1 MVICDFNIFGTSFRP
16 SEADAPLP
24 VYSDA
29 VLSGSIP
36 LERFQ
41 PITGRY
47 PQVFK
52 ICRNFKLSQ
61 FPARNISDLRKSL
74 DAVSLGKSLGIG
86 ALEGS
91 DHLKI
96 Q

>member
-1 MVICDFNIFGTSFRP
+1 MVINNFNIFGTSFCP

-24 VYSDA
+24 VNTDA
-29 VLSGSIP
+29 VLPGSIA

-41 PITGRY
+41 SITGRY
-47 PQVFK
+47 SQILE

-61 FPARNISDLRKSL
+61 FPAGNCGDARKSL
-74 DAVSLGKSLGIG
+74 DAVSFRKGLGIG

-91 DHLKI
+91 NHLKL
-96 Q
+96 

>member
-1 MVICDFNIFGTSFRP
+1 MVIYDFNIFGTSFCP

-29 VLSGSIP
+29 VLSGSIA

-47 PQVFK
+47 SQILK
-52 ICRNFKLSQ
+52 ICSNFKLSQ
-61 FPARNISDLRKSL
+61 FPAGNIGDVRKSL
-74 DAVSLGKSLGIG
+74 DAVSFGKGLGIG

-91 DHLKI
+91 NHLRL
-96 Q
+96 